1 MAGSV
6 NKYIVI
12 GNVGADPK
20 ISGKSA
26 RFSIAT
32 SESYKNRE
40 GERVEETQWHN
51 IVAFGNDAE
60 YVDKF
65 VKKGDK
71 VYAEGKFKTSEWE
84 GKLQVEMNGAKVTSL
99 QSKSSNQGSSGNT
112 QSPSQT
118 HPLPDADEGDDLP
131 F

>member
-40 GERVEETQWHN
+40 GERVEDTQWHS
-51 IVAFGNDAE
+51 IVAFGKDAE
-60 YVDKF
+60 YVEKY

-71 VYAEGKFKTSEWE
+71 VYAEGKLKTSDWE

-99 QSKSSNQGSSGNT
+99 QSKKSGQAPSSNAQPPSQGNT
-112 QSPSQT
+112 ILDSE
-118 HPLPDADEGDDLP
+118 DDDLP